1 MEQHIRIVA
10 ILSIVFGALAAFAG
24 IVLFVVIAGAG
35 AVSGDQQAM
44 WITGA
49 VGVTLAAIFIILSLP
64 SIIGGI
70 GLLQRRAWARVVILI
85 VAALSLLS
93 VPIGTAY
100 GAYSIWVLINEES
113 KPLFV

>member
-1 MEQHIRIVA
+1 MEQHITIVA
-10 ILSIVFGALAAFAG
+10 ILSIIFGALAALVG

-35 AVSGDQQAM
+35 AASGDDQAM

-49 VGVTLAAIFIILSLP
+49 VGIAIASIFVVLSLP

-70 GLLQRRAWARVVILI
+70 GLLKRRAWARVVILV

-113 KPLFV
+113 TPLFA